1 MYDALFETAT
11 ETLLELTASRWR
23 ALPGITSVLHTWTR
37 EMWLHPHV
45 HMLVTA
51 GGLALDGDRWRH
63 RRTYLFPLHMMAD
76 VFRAKMLDALRQ
88 LSRQGTFSGY
98 PDFEDPEAFD
108 RLTTTLA
115 KVRWIVFA
123 KRPFRRPKHVLR
135 YLGRYT
141 HRVALSNSRLLDV
154 SPTAVTLRARGA
166 QTATLTPVEF
176 LRRFVQHVLPDG
188 FHKIRHHG
196 LYASANTQTRWPRA
210 RALLSRA
217 PARPC
222 RTPRSPHA
230 RGPRPPGK
238 STS

>member
-1 MYDALFETAT
+1 
-11 ETLLELTASRWR
+11 
-23 ALPGITSVLHTWTR
+23 
-37 EMWLHPHV
+37 MWLHPHV

-76 VFRAKMLDALRQ
+76 VVRAKMLDALR
-88 LSRQGTFSGY
+88 LLRRQGTFSGY

-123 KRPFRRPKHVLR
+123 KRPFRRPEHVLR

-154 SPTAVTLRARGA
+154 SPTAVTLRTRGA
-166 QTATLTPVEF
+166 QTATLIRWSFSAASSSTSCPTDSTRSAITACTP
-176 LRRFVQHVLPDG
+176 
-188 FHKIRHHG
+188 
-196 LYASANTQTRWPRA
+196 A
-210 RALLSRA
+210 
-217 PARPC
+217 
-222 RTPRSPHA
+222 RTPRLAGPAPAPCSHERQHA
-230 RGPRPPGK
+230 RAGHREAPTHEDPAHLARAPRDPHRP
-238 STS
+238 